1 VTKPPFEQALVR
13 KSKRALKVARLA
25 LNAGDNDSA
34 VSRSYYAMFDI
45 ARAAL
50 LRAGVTE
57 DALPRTHSG
66 VIEAFRNQA
75 VQSGEIDRQLA
86 TQLSRTESLRIKAD
100 YTGTEIELVEAT
112 EVVQKAELFVQTVER
127 VFGLDGS
134 SSATDYQ
141 SPAPKDG
148 DKVSEPSVAA
158 SEIEGKG
165 AKLEPIS
172 LEEIRRQARE
182 NWLLLR
188 QQKLGAEK
196 GRGFS
201 SDADRGIKEHRS
213 HSLDEDEDG

>member
-1 VTKPPFEQALVR
+1 MTKPPFAQSLVR
-13 KSKRALKVARLA
+13 KSERALTVARLA

-57 DALPRTHSG
+57 DMLPRTHSG
-66 VIEAFRNQA
+66 VIEAFRNHA
-75 VQSGEIDRQLA
+75 VQSGKIDRQLA

-100 YTGTEIELVEAT
+100 YTGTEIELAEAM
-112 EVVQKAELFVQTVER
+112 EVVQKAEFFVQTVQR
-127 VFGLDGS
+127 VFGLDES
-134 SSATDYQ
+134 SLATEYQ

-148 DKVSEPSVAA
+148 DKVSEPVVAV
-158 SEIEGKG
+158 SDIESKG

-182 NWLLLR
+182 NWLQLR
-188 QQKLGAEK
+188 QQKVGVAK
-196 GRGFS
+196 GGS
-201 SDADRGIKEHRS
+201 HSKDTDRGTREDQS
-213 HSLDEDEDG
+213 HSIDDDVGE